1 MPVTERLAVDTI
13 MIAPR
18 FEKEC
23 EELIRQYSEAYHKV
37 AAHLDELAQYD
48 REHEEDVRK
57 DPNGSSVSL
66 FR

>member
-1 MPVTERLAVDTI
+1 

-37 AAHLDELAQYD
+37 AAHLDELVQYD